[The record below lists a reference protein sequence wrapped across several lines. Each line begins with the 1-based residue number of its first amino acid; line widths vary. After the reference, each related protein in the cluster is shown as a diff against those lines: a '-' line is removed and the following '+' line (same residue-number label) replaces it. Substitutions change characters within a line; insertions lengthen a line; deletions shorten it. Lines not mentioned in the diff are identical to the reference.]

1 MFHSA
6 FEPLTKF
13 SFSKKAKGKNAL
25 SDFIYEMNVSY
36 FMPDKPI
43 SDKFKNY
50 ETVFK
55 KANEVNE

>member
-1 MFHSA
+1 
-6 FEPLTKF
+6 
-13 SFSKKAKGKNAL
+13 
-25 SDFIYEMNVSY
+25 MNVSY

-43 SDKFKNY
+43 SDKFENY